1 MMEKSGTCT
10 GPTIAGISR
19 EEQSVRFDILSPG
32 SKVNT
37 RFYLWLYRDGLFF
50 LWVV

>member
-1 MMEKSGTCT
+1 MEKSGTCT

-19 EEQSVRFDILSPG
+19 EEQSVRFDILSLG

-37 RFYLWLYRDGLFF
+37 RFYLWLRWSLLSLAGL
-50 LWVV
+50 VR